1 MYIIHLIFEG
11 KSLTYMIYNDANSKM
26 GDVRH
31 LFSSDDDILLG
42 YIK

>member
-1 MYIIHLIFEG
+1 MNIVNLIFEG
-11 KSLTYMIYNDANSKM
+11 KSLTLLIYNNIDAKM

-31 LFSSDDDILLG
+31 LFLSDDDILLQ

>member
-1 MYIIHLIFEG
+1 MNIVNLIFEG
-11 KSLTYMIYNDANSKM
+11 RSLTFLIYNNIDSKI

>member
-1 MYIIHLIFEG
+1 MNIVNLIVEG
-11 KSLTYMIYNDANSKM
+11 RSLTFLIYNNIDSKI

-31 LFSSDDDILLG
+31 LFSSDDDILLE